1 MSKKEKKEKMT
12 KQITKTHN
20 SEIAKIFFEMADIL
34 EMQNV
39 QWKPQ
44 AYRRAAKA
52 IDSLREDVEEIYR
65 NYGLKGL
72 KEIPGV
78 GENLAKKIV
87 EFIKTNK
94 IKAYE
99 KLKAS
104 IPAHV
109 AELSQIPGI
118 GPKKIKKLYQILHIK
133 TLKDLEKA
141 LKQHK
146 IAKLP
151 GFGEKSEKAII
162 ESLKIKKEKRRPLEE
177 VLPIAN
183 SIVKKLKKS
192 GVVDKIDVAGSIR
205 RKKETVRDIDILV
218 TSENPKKVM
227 DVFTTLPEVS
237 KVLAKGPTKSA
248 VILKQGI
255 QADVRVVPEESYGA
269 ALMYFTG
276 SKEHNIKM
284 REIAMKKGYKL
295 SEYGLFDR
303 KTGKLLASK
312 TEEEIYNKLGMNY
325 IEPHLRENKGE
336 IEDAMKK

>member
-1 MSKKEKKEKMT
+1 MNKP
-12 KQITKTHN
+12 HN
-20 SEIAKIFFEMADIL
+20 LEIARIFFEMADIL

-52 IDSLREDVEEIYR
+52 IDSLREDVGEIYKK
-65 NYGLKGL
+65 YGLKGI

-87 EFIKTNK
+87 EFIKTGK
-94 IKAYE
+94 IQAYE

-109 AELSQIPGI
+109 AELAQIPGI
-118 GPKKIKKLYQILHIK
+118 GPKKIKKLYQTLHIK
-133 TLKDLEKA
+133 TLKDLERA

-146 IAKLP
+146 VAKLP
-151 GFGEKSEKAII
+151 GFGEKSERSII
-162 ESLKIKKEKRRPLEE
+162 ESLKMKKEKRRPLKE

-183 SIVKKLKKS
+183 GIIEQLKKS
-192 GVVDKIDVAGSIR
+192 RLVKQISVAGSIR

-218 TSENPKKVM
+218 TTKNPEKVM
-227 DVFTTLPEVS
+227 DIFTSLPEVS
-237 KVLAKGPTKSA
+237 KILAKGPTKST

-276 SKEHNIKM
+276 SKEHNIKI
-284 REIAMKKGYKL
+284 REIAMKKGFKL

-303 KTGKLLASK
+303 TTGKLVASR
-312 TEEEIYNKLGMNY
+312 TEEEIYNKLGLNY
-325 IEPHLRENKGE
+325 IDPTKRENKGE
-336 IEDAMKK
+336 IEAAMKKK